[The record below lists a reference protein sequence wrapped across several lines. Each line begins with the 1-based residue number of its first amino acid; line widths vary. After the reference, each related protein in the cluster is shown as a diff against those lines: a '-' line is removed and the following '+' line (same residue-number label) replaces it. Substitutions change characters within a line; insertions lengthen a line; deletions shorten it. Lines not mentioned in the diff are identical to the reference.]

1 MILGTILSN
10 GFILL
15 SVLLILVLG
24 LFIVLGIE
32 KLVDK
37 IRIVRNKYYQEK
49 RKYER
54 R

>member
-15 SVLLILVLG
+15 SVILILILG

-32 KLVDK
+32 KLMDK
-37 IRIVRNKYYQEK
+37 IREVRSKNYQER